1 MGRYKHSMFFPA
13 NVLGEMVWHPA
24 ADIYR
29 APCGWLL
36 KFDLAGVNPED
47 VAIAVQG
54 AGSLYEASGATK
66 FSSRVVRTT
75 AWRSPTASSSAA
87 WICPA
92 TWKTHTGI
100 FSLGMGCFYSAC
112 IAPREV
118 SNDNE
123 KTVALPLLPL
133 KNTLLFPYL
142 MTPLSVGRPASL
154 AAVEA
159 ALATEQKEIFVVAQR
174 DPNDEAPGQDELYTI
189 GTKAIVRK
197 MARPNEE
204 MMELLVLGTE
214 RVVIQRV
221 EQTEPYMTARYAP
234 LPLPEDGGP
243 EVEALERSLLELATK
258 AIALAQPQAPPEI
271 SRLLTNA
278 EDPMRL
284 VFMLASM
291 FSLDID
297 KEQALLESQTRLDA
311 LRLMHTYLSH
321 EIQVL
326 ELRTKIAS

>member
-1 MGRYKHSMFFPA
+1 MS
-13 NVLGEMVWHPA
+13 
-24 ADIYR
+24 
-29 APCGWLL
+29 
-36 KFDLAGVNPED
+36 
-47 VAIAVQG
+47 
-54 AGSLYEASGATK
+54 
-66 FSSRVVRTT
+66 
-75 AWRSPTASSSAA
+75 
-87 WICPA
+87 
-92 TWKTHTGI
+92 
-100 FSLGMGCFYSAC
+100 
-112 IAPREV
+112 
-118 SNDNE
+118 NE

-159 ALATEQKEIFVVAQR
+159 ALGTEQKEILVVAQR
-174 DPNDEAPGQDELYTI
+174 NPNDEAPGQDELYTI

-297 KEQALLESQTRLDA
+297 KEQALLESETRLDA

-326 ELRTKIAS
+326 ELRSKIATEARTEMSKEQRDYLLRQQMRAIQQELGEKNPEQAETDLLRERLEKADLPEEVRKEVQRELTRLERLPSQAPDYHVIRTYLELVLELPWNVSTQDTLDIAARAPGARRRPLRFERK